1 MTEPISVA
9 DEPISAVGQI
19 SAVGAD
25 GFWLALV
32 LALLSCLPALAAH
45 YPQMSDYPAHLAR
58 YYVMLDGGRS
68 ADLARFYGFQWQW
81 TGNLGVDILICPFA
95 AVFGLEPGGRIIT
108 GLIPV
113 MTGTGI
119 LAVEWVLRRR
129 FGIGSLLAFAFIWSP
144 MMLIGLLN
152 FTLGQGLALWVFA
165 AWVRLEGKPWRWAV
179 MLPLGV
185 VVWLCH
191 MSAWGVLGVMVF
203 GYEWSRAKSFRSLI
217 ASLIAPWPL
226 ALPVLLMVFSRV
238 LFGAGTSGE
247 FSYGPYW
254 WIYKQAIWLKAM
266 RDTSYGLDFLG
277 EVAVVV
283 AIGGAVVFRK
293 IDGRLGWAAL
303 ILAVLSLLVPRHIS
317 GGDYVDYRMITAGL
331 MLGCLAIDWQPVG
344 RFGRGIVLFG
354 APALY
359 LARLAVTTLT
369 WQADSAQTEQMLQA
383 MDHIPQGSR
392 VASAVLVPGGV
403 WGLNHF
409 EHIGAY
415 AVLRRHALVN
425 SNFAVAHVHMLHLKV
440 PYFNDPSHRLLL
452 KPSEKIDLAHFK
464 PATDPAAGAQYL
476 WYVGNRQPDTMPAGA
491 QIIWRGD
498 QTFVAKLAAVTAPL
512 AKSVKAH

>member
-1 MTEPISVA
+1 MTVVSTNAPIRMTGEP
-9 DEPISAVGQI
+9 I

-32 LALLSCLPALAAH
+32 LALLSCLPALVAR

-58 YYVMLDGGRS
+58 YAVMLDGGRS

-81 TGNLGVDILICPFA
+81 TGNLGVDILIRPFA

-165 AWVRLEGKPWRWAV
+165 AWVALDGSRWRWAL

-203 GYEWSRAKSFRSLI
+203 GYEWSRAKSFR
-217 ASLIAPWPL
+217 SLIAPWPL

-331 MLGCLAIDWQPVG
+331 MLGCLAIDWQPTG
-344 RFGRGIVLFG
+344 WFGRGIVLFG

-383 MDHIPQGSR
+383 LDHIPQGSR

-452 KPSEKIDLAHFK
+452 KPTEKIDLAHFK

-476 WYVGNRQPDTMPAGA
+476 WYVGGRQPDTMPAGA